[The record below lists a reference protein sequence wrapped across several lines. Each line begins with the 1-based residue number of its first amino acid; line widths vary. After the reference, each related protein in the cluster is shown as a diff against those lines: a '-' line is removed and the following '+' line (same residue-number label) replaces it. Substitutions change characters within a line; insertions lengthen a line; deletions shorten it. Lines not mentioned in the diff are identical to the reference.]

1 MVFRRKRTYA
11 RSNFGRS
18 NFGRSNYYTRGN
30 YPGSS
35 KPRNRFTGF
44 MKNGRWYYYKSTTL
58 KNRSVR
64 SGNRVYRKKNV
75 GQQGLVLQLPSGT
88 QVVNVNTR
96 RKYTKSRF

>member
-11 RSNFGRS
+11 RS

-88 QVVNVNTR
+88 QVVNVNTK

>member
-1 MVFRRKRTYA
+1 MGFRRRGTYA

-30 YPGSS
+30 YPGSG

-75 GQQGLVLQLPSGT
+75 GQQGL
-88 QVVNVNTR
+88 
-96 RKYTKSRF
+96 

>member
-11 RSNFGRS
+11 YARS
-18 NFGRSNYYTRGN
+18 NFGRSNYSRY
-30 YPGSS
+30 S

-44 MKNGRWYYYKSTTL
+44 MKNGRWYYYKSKTL

-64 SGNRVYRKKNV
+64 SGNRVYKKKNV